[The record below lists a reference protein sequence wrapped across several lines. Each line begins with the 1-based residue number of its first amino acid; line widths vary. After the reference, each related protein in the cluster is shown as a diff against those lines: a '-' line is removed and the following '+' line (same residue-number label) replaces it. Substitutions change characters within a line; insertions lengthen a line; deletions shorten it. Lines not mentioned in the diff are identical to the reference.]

1 MMIIII
7 ILILLFITIID
18 DNVSAKKTTS
28 WPWTFN
34 GGSKL
39 RFILSLINITSIS
52 TAITPHHD
60 CHSETRSVKSS
71 FPACPHPAWQPQP
84 STGCIPQCIVI
95 LGYPAEHR
103 ALLCSVLHNWNSA
116 SIFIKSYLQCTQLAL
131 HRTCAVCTKSSF
143 QDRIA
148 SHRTAL
154 CMHSL
159 HCTNLHLKRGQAP
172 VLQYIASHYTWH
184 CITFHLSTLHPSA
197 ASAPAASQNILEHLP
212 HLLPHSNVPVSFSI
226 LHFRIYFRHSLPK
239 NHFPCLLLQ
248 NPSLLHFAEL
258 VGLKSFPDHSCLG
271 FGPFWPGFSPSDS

>member
-1 MMIIII
+1 M
-7 ILILLFITIID
+7 FTP
-18 DNVSAKKTTS
+18 KKTTS
-28 WPWTFN
+28 WLRTFN

-103 ALLCSVLHNWNSA
+103 ALLCSVLHKWNSA
-116 SIFIKSYLQCTQLAL
+116 SIFIKSYLQCAQLAL

-159 HCTNLHLKRGQAP
+159 HCTNLHLKIGHAP
-172 VLQYIASHYTWH
+172 VHHITLHLTLHHISPQYIASRRSVGACGVPEYSGTSSTPAPPLQ
-184 CITFHLSTLHPSA
+184 CSSVLLDSTL
-197 ASAPAASQNILEHLP
+197 
-212 HLLPHSNVPVSFSI
+212 
-226 LHFRIYFRHSLPK
+226 
-239 NHFPCLLLQ
+239 
-248 NPSLLHFAEL
+248 
-258 VGLKSFPDHSCLG
+258 
-271 FGPFWPGFSPSDS
+271 